1 MIRTSW
7 LFRAG
12 SWSKA
17 EDKVDMRTFGNKTAK
32 LDSPAITSLTIFER
46 PEDDPEEV
54 PDIDRDDSAPE
65 ARSKPKGKQ
74 IEEGKTEQG
83 KKEEG
88 QKIEVEPNKG
98 KGNKEEG
105 QKMEVEPN
113 QGKGNKEEGHKMEVE
128 PSKAKNIEVGKE
140 VKGMEPKAKVR
151 KYEEAPST
159 AAGSASGGGSS
170 HIWYHLCCTASKGVS
185 CKNCLLPVCL
195 FKLFQSAKDSW
206 WTHGQ
211 GWSDE
216 EWASWKEPWCQS
228 LWASV

>member
-1 MIRTSW
+1 MEQ
-7 LFRAG
+7 
-12 SWSKA
+12 A
-17 EDKVDMRTFGNKTAK
+17 EKK
-32 LDSPAITSLTIFER
+32 I
-46 PEDDPEEV
+46 EE
-54 PDIDRDDSAPE
+54 
-65 ARSKPKGKQ
+65 SKPKTQQGKQ
-74 IEEGKTEQG
+74 IEEGKTGKG

-88 QKIEVEPNKG
+88 KEIEVEPNKG

-113 QGKGNKEEGHKMEVE
+113 QGKGNKEEGQKMEVE
-128 PSKAKNIEVGKE
+128 PNKGKNIEVGKDR
-140 VKGMEPKAKVR
+140 KGMEEEQKETGQPKAKVH

-159 AAGSASGGGSS
+159 LAVPAVVAAFSMAVVLAAWWFRCCMA
-170 HIWYHLCCTASKGVS
+170 HIWYHLCCTALKGVS
-185 CKNCLLPVCL
+185 CKNCLLPFCL

-228 LWASV
+228 L